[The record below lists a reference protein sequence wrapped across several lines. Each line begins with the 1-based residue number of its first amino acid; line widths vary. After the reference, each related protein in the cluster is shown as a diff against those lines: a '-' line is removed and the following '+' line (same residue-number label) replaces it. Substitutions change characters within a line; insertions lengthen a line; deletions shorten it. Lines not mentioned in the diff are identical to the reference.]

1 MTTAR
6 LTITT
11 LAAVLGIVSA
21 VQRVAQSNAAK
32 SEWEVLTRT
41 PAPTPP
47 MMPYVAVHDPVF
59 VAASEASFA
68 VDDDL
73 VIGAARGKV
82 AKA

>member
-41 PAPTPP
+41 PAPTP
-47 MMPYVAVHDPVF
+47 
-59 VAASEASFA
+59 
-68 VDDDL
+68 
-73 VIGAARGKV
+73 R
-82 AKA
+82 

>member
-1 MTTAR
+1 
-6 LTITT
+6 
-11 LAAVLGIVSA
+11 
-21 VQRVAQSNAAK
+21 
-32 SEWEVLTRT
+32 
-41 PAPTPP
+41 